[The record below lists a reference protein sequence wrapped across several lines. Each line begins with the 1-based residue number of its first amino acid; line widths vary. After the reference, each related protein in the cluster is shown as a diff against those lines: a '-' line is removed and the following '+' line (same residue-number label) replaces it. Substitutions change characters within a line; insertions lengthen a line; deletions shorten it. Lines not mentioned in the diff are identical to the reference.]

1 MWCWRTRMANMFY
14 SLQILIIVLKKSCGL
29 HVLFIKND
37 TVVPWFFLYLLHL
50 SLCLLPKRF
59 LLLLLPNPHEETMF
73 EWDIYNWWIFT
84 LPILFWMYLLYDL
97 YHYHIKFERGGGL
110 NCASSLLIA
119 YYKFIPHA
127 CLSLGKS
134 LSFVLCFRT
143 MHDLLFCLNFY

>member
-1 MWCWRTRMANMFY
+1 MGCMFCSLRMI
-14 SLQILIIVLKKSCGL
+14 LQSHGFSYIY
-29 HVLFIKND
+29 FIY
-37 TVVPWFFLYLLHL
+37 LYVY
-50 SLCLLPKRF
+50 CLNGF
-59 LLLLLPNPHEETMF
+59 LLSLLPNPHEETMF

-143 MHDLLFCLNFY
+143 MHDLLFCLNFLLVFFFLGKRQSFY